1 MAVALGLLT
10 LAGILFI
17 VLGWLGWLEK
27 LPPNGVA
34 GIRTRYTRA
43 SHENWYATH
52 HAAGPLLI
60 FGGVA
65 ATMAGLAFFPFS
77 VAGKLPS
84 GLALAAVIA
93 VGVLLLSTALASW
106 LFGTRASRAAAP

>member
-1 MAVALGLLT
+1 MAWALGLVT
-10 LAGILFI
+10 LGGILFI
-17 VLGWLGWLEK
+17 VLGWLAWFEK

-43 SHENWYATH
+43 SAENWYRTH
-52 HAAGPLLI
+52 HAAGPMLI

-77 VAGKLPS
+77 VAGKLS
-84 GLALAAVIA
+84 NGLALAVVIA
-93 VGVLLLSTALASW
+93 VGILLLVTALGSW
-106 LFGTRASRAAAP
+106 LFGTRASRAAGG